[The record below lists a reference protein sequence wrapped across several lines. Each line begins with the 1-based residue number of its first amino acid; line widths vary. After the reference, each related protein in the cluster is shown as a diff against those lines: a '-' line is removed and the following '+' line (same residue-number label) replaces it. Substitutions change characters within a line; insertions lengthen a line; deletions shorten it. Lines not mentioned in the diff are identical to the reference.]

1 MLFRSGN
8 FIIITKQSNSSIDS
22 PFFGMVVN
30 ALILTDKLVGF
41 LSLNS
46 NQLKA
51 LMISVMLR

>member
-1 MLFRSGN
+1 VLFSN
-8 FIIITKQSNSSIDS
+8 FIAKQSNSSIGS
-22 PFFGMVVN
+22 LFFGIVVN

-41 LSLNS
+41 SSLNS